1 MKRDSSL
8 DSFSC
13 RSGFTPDNQ
22 PAAAFGRAFG
32 LSHARNVSGRRVTAS
47 CGFTLVEV
55 LLSLALLVALL
66 FALNTFIF
74 SMGDLWGQNRQQ
86 RLFDQHVRAV
96 TRYVGEL
103 LQRAALAPQSG
114 HGLRVAPGAM
124 LAAAGEPRLTFD
136 LPAGDRLLP
145 WPDHPLPDVQCALDL
160 APSRG
165 LVLQWQSRWEIDF
178 EKTPPRSAV
187 LSPLVT
193 RLDYDYYQAAASA
206 WQTLPS
212 PPPAQTSGQ
221 WQLPARLRLHFQYQ
235 KFSADTVVGVPA
247 PSAAL
252 PAF

>member
-1 MKRDSSL
+1 MKRFHPRSSL
-8 DSFSC
+8 THRALRAPVSRGDST
-13 RSGFTPDNQ
+13 RSDPLWRGV
-22 PAAAFGRAFG
+22 
-32 LSHARNVSGRRVTAS
+32 ARSAGMCGSGPTA
-47 CGFTLVEV
+47 GFTLVEV
-55 LLSLALLVALL
+55 LLALALMVSLL

-96 TRYVGEL
+96 TRYVEEL
-103 LQRAALAPQSG
+103 LQRAALAPQAG

-124 LAAAGEPRLTFD
+124 LAASGEPRLTFD

-165 LVLQWQSRWEIDF
+165 LVLEWQSRWEIDF
-178 EKTPPRSAV
+178 GKTAPRSAV

-193 RLDYDYYQAAASA
+193 RLDYDYYQSASSA
-206 WQTLPS
+206 WQTLPAPS
-212 PPPAQTSGQ
+212 AAQTSGQ

-235 KFSADTVVGVPA
+235 KFSADTVVRVPA
-247 PSAAL
+247 PTAAL

>member
-1 MKRDSSL
+1 
-8 DSFSC
+8 
-13 RSGFTPDNQ
+13 
-22 PAAAFGRAFG
+22 
-32 LSHARNVSGRRVTAS
+32 
-47 CGFTLVEV
+47 VEV
-55 LLSLALLVALL
+55 LLALALLVALL

-74 SMGDLWGQNRQQ
+74 SMSELWGQNRQQ

-103 LQRAALAPQSG
+103 LQRAALAPAEG
-114 HGLRVAPGAM
+114 RGLRVAPGAVSISS
-124 LAAAGEPRLTFD
+124 GEPRLTFD

-145 WPDHPLPDVQCALDL
+145 WPDHPLPDVQCALEVVS
-160 APSRG
+160 ARG

-178 EKTPPRSAV
+178 EKTAPRSAV

-193 RLDYDYYQAAASA
+193 RLDYDYYQVASSA

-212 PPPAQTSGQ
+212 PPPASTAGQ

-235 KFSADTVVGVPA
+235 KFTADTVVRVPA
-247 PSAAL
+247 PTAAL